1 MNIGEIARR
10 AGVSRSTVSY
20 AFSGKRAVSEET
32 RRRIQAV
39 IDELDY
45 RPNAAA
51 RALKEGRTRTI
62 GLVIPPASL
71 RLTDMQLG
79 FVASVVEAAAR
90 ADLDVLLS
98 PSGGDH
104 DRSFERVVSGRRVD
118 GVILMEIRLEDER
131 VIRLQKT
138 GLPFVTIGHTARPQR
153 HLLDRPGLRQPDRP
167 LRATPRRPRAPPAGP
182 DQPLDRAGRRRLRA
196 RPARRWPASPRPST
210 VAVSP
215 ASISAAVTTPPPAR
229 PASSNY
235 CDEHPGVDRHR
246 HHQRGRPAGHR
257 TRRSNGRALPFR
269 ETCRS
274 PASSPAHW
282 AEDFRPPLTAADV
295 PTEMG
300 THAVDLLL
308 ERIATPGAPPTA
320 RAAHPADLAARQH
333 RSGAQPVGPPVGDL
347 RSNRFDVRGKGLIS
361 RDRCGERGNQHTR
374 PHNRVRPV
382 LSADADIREMTSG
395 RGWACGYAYRLRYP
409 PGWAGRGPAR
419 RSPHRAPAHTGQGA
433 MFWLRWNRLSG
444 SYLRFTSTRRS

>member
-20 AFSGKRAVSEET
+20 ALSGKRAVSPGT
-32 RRRIQAV
+32 RQRIQAV

-51 RALKEGRTRTI
+51 RALKEGRTRTL

-90 ADLDVLLS
+90 ADFDVLLS

-131 VIRLQKT
+131 VTRLEQT
-138 GLPFVTIGHTARPQR
+138 GLPFVTIGHTAHPHGTWWVDLDYASLVARCVHHLADLGHRHVALINRSTELVAAGYGPAQR
-153 HLLDRPGLRQPDRP
+153 ALDGFTEAVTQRGLTGVDVCCGDDAASGEACLEQLRDQHPDITAITTINEAALPGIQRS
-167 LRATPRRPRAPPAGP
+167 
-182 DQPLDRAGRRRLRA
+182 LDRAHLTV
-196 RPARRWPASPRPST
+196 PRDLSIAGV
-210 VAVSP
+210 VAP
-215 ASISAAVTTPPPAR
+215 
-229 PASSNY
+229 
-235 CDEHPGVDRHR
+235 
-246 HHQRGRPAGHR
+246 
-257 TRRSNGRALPFR
+257 
-269 ETCRS
+269 
-274 PASSPAHW
+274 HW

-308 ERIATPGAPPTA
+308 ERIATPDAPPRHLLLT
-320 RAAHPADLAARQH
+320 
-333 RSGAQPVGPPVGDL
+333 PPISL
-347 RSNRFDVRGKGLIS
+347 RSSTGPTP
-361 RDRCGERGNQHTR
+361 TR
-374 PHNRVRPV
+374 
-382 LSADADIREMTSG
+382 
-395 RGWACGYAYRLRYP
+395 
-409 PGWAGRGPAR
+409 
-419 RSPHRAPAHTGQGA
+419 
-433 MFWLRWNRLSG
+433 
-444 SYLRFTSTRRS
+444 